1 MKQRD
6 FENRYRDGWERL
18 EQWLRTGDG
27 GDAAALDLPTAY
39 RGLCQQLAVAK
50 ERQYTNHLIDRLNR
64 LVMAAH
70 HRVYQQQTLRRNT
83 WLWYLLAGFPRAV
96 RAHSRAVW
104 LATALFVLPAL
115 VLGIGSYKNDALIYA
130 VMSPEQVLLFESMYD
145 PGNRVLGRE
154 RGSDSDLMMFGFYIK
169 NNIGIAFRT
178 FAGGVL
184 FGLGSI
190 FFLVFNGIHL
200 GAVFGHITRVGFVS
214 TFYPFVIGH
223 GAFEL
228 TAIVLAGAAGLILGR
243 SLVDPG
249 RHRRLVALRLASVEA
264 MKIMYGTF
272 LMLVI
277 AAFLEAF
284 WSSSTQMAIGIKLG
298 VGALLWLLVFA
309 YFAFAGRGAAH
320 LDKAHLGS
328 KAAHLGKEVRRES

>member
-1 MKQRD
+1 MKQID
-6 FENRYRDGWERL
+6 FENRYRDRWQQL
-18 EQWLRTGDG
+18 EEWLKTGDSDT
-27 GDAAALDLPTAY
+27 DAAALDLPAAY
-39 RGLCQQLAVAK
+39 RSLCQQLAVAK
-50 ERQYTNHLIDRLNR
+50 ERQYTNQLIDRLNQ
-64 LVMAAH
+64 LVMTAH
-70 HRVYQQQTLRRNT
+70 HRVYRQQTLRRNT

-96 RAHSRAVW
+96 RAQIRTVW
-104 LATALFVLPAL
+104 LATALFLLPAL
-115 VLGIGSYKNDALIYA
+115 VLGIGSYQNDALIYA
-130 VMSPEQVLLFESMYD
+130 VMSPDQVWQFESMYD

-154 RGSDSDLMMFGFYIK
+154 RGSDSDLLMFGFYIK

-184 FGLGSI
+184 FGLGAI
-190 FFLVFNGIHL
+190 FFLVFNGVYL

-228 TAIVLAGAAGLILGR
+228 TAIVLAGAAGLRLGQ

-249 RHRRLVALRLASVEA
+249 PRRRLVALRLAGVEA

-284 WSSSTQMAIGIKLG
+284 WSSSTEIAISVKLA

-309 YFAFAGRGAAH
+309 YFTLAGRGAAH
-320 LDKAHLGS
+320 LGE
-328 KAAHLGKEVRRES
+328 EVPRGA

>member
-1 MKQRD
+1 MKQID
-6 FENRYRDGWERL
+6 FENRYRDGWEQL
-18 EQWLRTGDG
+18 EQWLKSGDTDG
-27 GDAAALDLPTAY
+27 TAALDLPAAY

-50 ERQYTNHLIDRLNR
+50 ERQYTNQLIDRLNQ

-83 WLWYLLAGFPRAV
+83 WLWYLLAGFPQAV
-96 RAHSRAVW
+96 RAQMRTVL
-104 LATALFVLPAL
+104 LATALFLLPAL
-115 VLGIGSYKNDALIYA
+115 VLGIGSYHNDALIYS
-130 VMSPEQVLLFESMYD
+130 VMAPDQVLQFESMYD
-145 PGNRVLGRE
+145 PRNRVLGRE

-178 FAGGVL
+178 FAGGLL

-190 FFLVFNGIHL
+190 FFLVFNGLVL
-200 GAVFGHITRVGFVS
+200 GAVFGHITRVGFVT

-228 TAIVLAGAAGLILGR
+228 TAIVLAGAAGLRLGQ

-249 RHRRLVALRLASVEA
+249 RLRRRVALRLASVEA

-284 WSSSTQMAIGIKLG
+284 WSSSTALPIALKLG
-298 VGALLWLLVFA
+298 VGALLWLLVIA
-309 YFAFAGRGAAH
+309 YFALAGRGAPRP
-320 LDKAHLGS
+320 DG
-328 KAAHLGKEVRRES
+328 AAHPENRGAA

>member
-6 FENRYRDGWERL
+6 FENRYADRWNTLERWL
-18 EQWLRTGDG
+18 ESGDG
-27 GDAAALDLPTAY
+27 SLDLPVAY
-39 RGLCQQLAVAK
+39 RALCQQLAVAK
-50 ERQYTNHLIDRLNR
+50 ERQYTNQLIDRLNR

-96 RAHSRAVW
+96 RAQIRYVW

-115 VLGIGSYKNDALIYA
+115 VMGIGSYSNDALIYA
-130 VMSPEQVLLFESMYD
+130 VMSPDQVMQFESMYD
-145 PGNRVLGRE
+145 PGNSVLGRE

-178 FAGGVL
+178 FAAGLL
-184 FGLGSI
+184 FGIGAI
-190 FFLVFNGIHL
+190 FFLVFNGIYL
-200 GAVFGHITRVGFVS
+200 GAVFGHITRVGFVT

-228 TAIVLAGAAGLILGR
+228 TAIVLAGAAGLRLGQ
-243 SLVDPG
+243 SLIDPG
-249 RHRRLVALRLASVEA
+249 GRRRLVALRLASIEA
-264 MKIMYGTF
+264 MKIVYGTF

-284 WSSSTQMAIGIKLG
+284 WSSSTELAIAVKLA
-298 VGALLWLLVFA
+298 VGAALWLLVFA
-309 YFAFAGRGAAH
+309 YFALAGRGADGDG
-320 LDKAHLGS
+320 DKELRSGS
-328 KAAHLGKEVRRES
+328 

>member
-6 FENRYRDGWERL
+6 FENRYEDRWNAL
-18 EQWLRTGDG
+18 EQWLQSGEGT
-27 GDAAALDLPTAY
+27 LDLPVAY
-39 RGLCQQLAVAK
+39 RALCQQLAVAK
-50 ERQYTNHLIDRLNR
+50 ERQYTNQLIDRLNR

-96 RAHSRAVW
+96 RAQIRYVW

-115 VLGIGSYKNDALIYA
+115 VMGIGSYSNDALIYA
-130 VMSPEQVLLFESMYD
+130 VMSPDQVMQFESMYD
-145 PGNRVLGRE
+145 PGNSVLGRE

-178 FAGGVL
+178 FAAGLL
-184 FGLGSI
+184 FGIGAI
-190 FFLVFNGIHL
+190 FFLVFNGVYL
-200 GAVFGHITRVGFVS
+200 GAVFGHITRVGFVT

-228 TAIVLAGAAGLILGR
+228 TAIVLAGAAGLRLGQ
-243 SLVDPG
+243 SLIDPG
-249 RHRRLVALRLASVEA
+249 GRRRLVALRLASIEA
-264 MKIMYGTF
+264 MKIVYGTF

-284 WSSSTQMAIGIKLG
+284 WSSSTELAIAVKLA
-298 VGALLWLLVFA
+298 VGAALWLLVFA
-309 YFAFAGRGAAH
+309 YFALAGRGVDGDGH
-320 LDKAHLGS
+320 KELRSGS
-328 KAAHLGKEVRRES
+328 

>member
-6 FENRYRDGWERL
+6 FEQRYRASWERL
-18 EQWLRTGDG
+18 EKWLKTGADG
-27 GDAAALDLPTAY
+27 TTTLDLPVAY
-39 RGLCQQLAVAK
+39 RSVCQQLAVAK
-50 ERQYTNHLIDRLNR
+50 ERQYTNQLIERLNQ

-70 HRVYQQQTLRRNT
+70 HRLYRQQTLRRNT
-83 WLWYLLAGFPRAV
+83 WLRYLLSGFPQAV
-96 RAHSRAVW
+96 RAQIRTVW
-104 LATALFVLPAL
+104 LAAALFVLPAL
-115 VLGIGSYKNDALIYA
+115 VLGIGSYHNDALVYA
-130 VMSPEQVLLFESMYD
+130 VLDPIQVRQMEAMYD

-178 FAGGVL
+178 FAGGL
-184 FGLGSI
+184 LLGLGSI
-190 FFLVFNGIHL
+190 FFLVYNGIFL
-200 GAVFGHITRVGFVS
+200 GAICGHITRIGFVS

-228 TAIVLAGAAGLILGR
+228 TAIVLAGAAGLMLGQA
-243 SLVDPG
+243 LVDPG
-249 RHRRLVALRLASVEA
+249 RHRRLVALRLAGTEA

-277 AAFLEAF
+277 AAFIEAF
-284 WSSSTQMAIGIKLG
+284 WSSSTEIAISVKLA

-309 YFAFAGRGAAH
+309 YFTLAGREGTQRGA
-320 LDKAHLGS
+320 
-328 KAAHLGKEVRRES
+328 

>member
-6 FENRYRDGWERL
+6 FENRYRDSWEQL
-18 EQWLRTGDG
+18 EAWLKADRNKSEV
-27 GDAAALDLPTAY
+27 AALDLPIAY
-39 RGLCQQLAVAK
+39 RNLCQQLAMAK
-50 ERQYTNHLIDRLNR
+50 ERQYTNRLIDHLNQ

-70 HRVYQQQTLRRNT
+70 HRVYRQETLRRKG
-83 WLWYLLAGFPRAV
+83 WLHYLLAGFPQAV
-96 RAHSRAVW
+96 RANSRAVL
-104 LATALFVLPAL
+104 LASALFLIPGL
-115 VLGIGSYKNDALIYA
+115 ILGVGTYNNDALVYA
-130 VMSPEQVLLFESMYD
+130 VMSPEQVMGFESMYD

-154 RGSDSDLMMFGFYIK
+154 RGSDTDLFMFGFYIK

-190 FFLVFNGIHL
+190 FFLVFNGIYI
-200 GAVFGHITRVGFVS
+200 GAAFGHITRVGFVS

-249 RHRRLVALRLASVEA
+249 QHRRTVALRLAAVEA

-284 WSSSTQMAIGIKLG
+284 WSSSASTPIAIKLG
-298 VGALLWLLVFA
+298 VGALFWVLVFA
-309 YFAFAGRGAAH
+309 YFILAGRREGATHAN
-320 LDKAHLGS
+320 
-328 KAAHLGKEVRRES
+328 

>member
-1 MKQRD
+1 MRQRD
-6 FENRYRDGWERL
+6 FENRHRDSWAQL
-18 EQWLRTGDG
+18 EAWLKNDHHS
-27 GDAAALDLPTAY
+27 AEVAALDLPAAY
-39 RGLCQQLAVAK
+39 RELCQQLAVAK
-50 ERQYTNHLIDRLNR
+50 ERQYTNRLIDHLNQ
-64 LVMAAH
+64 LVTAAH
-70 HRVYQQQTLRRNT
+70 HRVYRQQTLRRKG
-83 WLWYLLAGFPRAV
+83 WLHYLLAGFPQAV
-96 RAHSRAVW
+96 RANGRVVA
-104 LATALFVLPAL
+104 LATALFLLPAL
-115 VLGIGSYKNDALIYA
+115 VMGIGTYNNDALIYA
-130 VMSPEQVLLFESMYD
+130 MMSPGDVLSLESMYD

-154 RGSDSDLMMFGFYIK
+154 RGSDTDLAMFGFYIK

-178 FAGGVL
+178 FAGGIL

-190 FFLVFNGIHL
+190 FFLLFNGLYL

-228 TAIVLAGAAGLILGR
+228 TAIVLAGAAGLLLGR

-249 RHRRLVALRLASVEA
+249 QHRRSVALRLASVEA

-284 WSSSTQMAIGIKLG
+284 WSSSAATPIAIKLG
-298 VGALLWLLVFA
+298 FGALLWLLVFA
-309 YFAFAGRGAAH
+309 YFALAGRG
-320 LDKAHLGS
+320 
-328 KAAHLGKEVRRES
+328 ESRHAN

>member
-1 MKQRD
+1 MKQND
-6 FENRYRDGWERL
+6 FENKYGESWQQL
-18 EQWLRTGDG
+18 EQWLKRG
-27 GDAAALDLPTAY
+27 GDAGLDLPAAY
-39 RGLCQQLAVAK
+39 RSLCQQLAVAV
-50 ERQYTNHLIDRLNR
+50 ERQYTNRLIDRLNQ

-70 HRVYQQQTLRRNT
+70 HRVYQQQTLRKNT
-83 WLWYLLAGFPRAV
+83 WLWYLSAGFPRAI
-96 RAHSRAVW
+96 REQARYVW

-115 VLGIGSYKNDALIYA
+115 VLGLGSYWNDALIYA
-130 VMSPEQVLLFESMYD
+130 VMTPEQVMQFESMYD
-145 PGNRVLGRE
+145 PANRVLGRE

-178 FAGGVL
+178 FAGGIL

-190 FFLVFNGIHL
+190 FFLVFNGVYL
-200 GAVFGHITRVGFVS
+200 GAVFGHISRVGFVS

-228 TAIVLAGAAGLILGR
+228 TAIVFAGAAGLRLGQ
-243 SLVDPG
+243 SLIDPG

-272 LMLVI
+272 AMLVI

-284 WSSSTQMAIGIKLG
+284 WSSSTQLGIGIKLG
-298 VGALLWLLVFA
+298 VGAALWLLVIA
-309 YFAFAGRGAAH
+309 YFALAGRGEANR
-320 LDKAHLGS
+320 GP
-328 KAAHLGKEVRRES
+328 

>member
-1 MKQRD
+1 MRQRD
-6 FENRYRDGWERL
+6 FENRYRDSWTQL
-18 EQWLRTGDG
+18 ETWLKGDG
-27 GDAAALDLPTAY
+27 KDAKAAALDLPAAY
-39 RGLCQQLAVAK
+39 RDLCQQLAMAK
-50 ERQYTNHLIDRLNR
+50 ERQYTGRLIDHLNQ

-70 HRVYQQQTLRRNT
+70 HRVYRQQTLRRKG
-83 WLWYLLAGFPRAV
+83 WLHYLLAGFPQAV
-96 RAHSRAVW
+96 RANGRTVA
-104 LATALFVLPAL
+104 LASALFLLPAL
-115 VLGIGSYKNDALIYA
+115 VMGIGTYNNDALIYA
-130 VMSPEQVLLFESMYD
+130 VMSPGDVLSLESMYD

-154 RGSDSDLMMFGFYIK
+154 RGSDTDLRMFGFYIK

-178 FAGGVL
+178 FAGGIL

-190 FFLVFNGIHL
+190 FFLVFNGVYL

-228 TAIVLAGAAGLILGR
+228 TAIVLAGAAGLLLGR

-249 RHRRLVALRLASVEA
+249 QHRRSVALRLASVEA

-284 WSSSTQMAIGIKLG
+284 WSSSAATPISIKLG
-298 VGALLWLLVFA
+298 VGALLWVLVFA
-309 YFAFAGRGAAH
+309 YFVLAGRR
-320 LDKAHLGS
+320 
-328 KAAHLGKEVRRES
+328 EVSSAS